1 MSLQAFSIVC
11 CVLVFASTSFITKS
25 SGSSTLARYLLYFAT
40 IWGCWHL
47 SLCPIVLVI
56 SEAFFM
62 LKCCMGKLI
71 HTVWWLLTI
80 TSPKCRN
87 PPLASSNSKC
97 DRKMPAMALLP
108 HWCITNGELPCSDD
122 IASTKCVSQ
131 QNFIMSGASTSSFML
146 ARTIIS
152 SPSSC
157 YCLISVA
164 KLVSHSFLGH
174 FVCLCNCCWYV
185 VRGPSDLHGL

>member
-1 MSLQAFSIVC
+1 
-11 CVLVFASTSFITKS
+11 
-25 SGSSTLARYLLYFAT
+25 
-40 IWGCWHL
+40 
-47 SLCPIVLVI
+47 
-56 SEAFFM
+56 M
-62 LKCCMGKLI
+62 LKWCMGKLI

-80 TSPKCRN
+80 TSPKCSN

-97 DRKMPAMALLP
+97 DRKMPSMALLP
-108 HWCITNGELPCSDD
+108 CWCITNGELPCSDD

-146 ARTIIS
+146 ARTSIT

-185 VRGPSDLHGL
+185 VRGPSDLHGLEAATSHSILLCFPLSLAQHHCPRPILSSLGCCAWCVNW